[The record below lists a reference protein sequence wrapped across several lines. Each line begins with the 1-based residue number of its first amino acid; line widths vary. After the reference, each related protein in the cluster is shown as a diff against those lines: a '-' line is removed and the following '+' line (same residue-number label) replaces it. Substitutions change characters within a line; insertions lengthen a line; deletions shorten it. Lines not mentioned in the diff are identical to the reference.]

1 MRPLRYCATYCASG
15 RRRTKIPTAPS
26 SAAKASIGSVVIG
39 PVYGMLVL
47 GAVVAGPLVG
57 VAAPVS
63 EGTVAE
69 AVFRAQEAVTN
80 FCASTAGCP

>member
-1 MRPLRYCATYCASG
+1 M
-15 RRRTKIPTAPS
+15 RRTRRSSAKS

-69 AVFRAQEAVTN
+69 ATLRAHEAVTN
-80 FCASTAGCP
+80 FCALAAAAGGVPGARRDLLR